1 MTHIYNVETSYS
13 IALIMTVCTFYGRRL
28 TAQIDIEQYIILFTF
43 IRNIDSQDL
52 QFYNTFCFIVFCL
65 YTEIINLIGEGEG
78 EGEGGARNRHNY
90 MQLQQS
96 CFDTLNNMLVKI
108 SLLKS

>member
-1 MTHIYNVETSYS
+1 MTHVYNVETSYS

-52 QFYNTFCFIVFCL
+52 QFYNTFCFIVFLSL
-65 YTEIINLIGEGEG
+65 YRDNQFDW
-78 EGEGGARNRHNY
+78 GGRGGGGRGSKKQA
-90 MQLQQS
+90 
-96 CFDTLNNMLVKI
+96 
-108 SLLKS
+108 